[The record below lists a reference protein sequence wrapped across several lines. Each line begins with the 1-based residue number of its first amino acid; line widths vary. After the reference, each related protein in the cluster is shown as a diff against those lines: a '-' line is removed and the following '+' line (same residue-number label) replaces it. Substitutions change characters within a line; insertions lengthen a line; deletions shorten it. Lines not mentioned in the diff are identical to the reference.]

1 MGRTCSTRPQ
11 GKRARQ
17 PPRSTAGARA
27 ERASCAGQMTWS
39 GIRGDYG
46 LGLGFEFG
54 LGLGSGLGLGLGLGF
69 R

>member
-1 MGRTCSTRPQ
+1 MGRACSTRPQ

-27 ERASCAGQMTWS
+27 ERASWAGQMTWS
-39 GIRGDYG
+39 GIRG
-46 LGLGFEFG
+46 LGLAFEFG

-69 R
+69 S